1 MVVDIMEAGISNH
14 LLLVFFIIYDN
25 VLTSIIFIFYFFL
38 SQVLFLSVLT

>member
-1 MVVDIMEAGISNH
+1 MEAGISNH
-14 LLLVFFIIYDN
+14 LFLVFFILYDN